1 MKNEDRY
8 TELQDKFEALA
19 EDEKDFLYWY
29 TTVQL
34 IEQWKAEKDKAEKEV
49 TKETYYKDIR
59 YIESLKREIE
69 ALSTIQFTLSS
80 RIF

>member
-29 TTVQL
+29 ATSKL
-34 IEQWKAEKDKAEKEV
+34 IEQ
-49 TKETYYKDIR
+49 
-59 YIESLKREIE
+59 
-69 ALSTIQFTLSS
+69 
-80 RIF
+80 